1 MRLPRL
7 SLRLQLALA
16 AAVLTMAAVTL
27 TARVVE
33 HYASEA
39 LRRDVAGSLS
49 EIAYQ
54 MRDKLDRGMFERWRE
69 IRTLAAMRS
78 FRSDDITVG
87 AQRAILDSM
96 RESFPAYS
104 WIGYVRY
111 DGTVLASTGGML
123 EGADVSQREW
133 FAGGLQGPFAG
144 DVHEAKL
151 LAKLIP
157 AEGDEPL
164 RFIDVAAPVHAV
176 DGTLKGV
183 LGAHMSWGWAA
194 EVQASLLEPAAHR
207 YRLDVMII
215 DRDGLVQLGPRE
227 LIGEALDPR
236 AADRDGD
243 ERYMTATSVSEGYR
257 DYPGLGWT
265 VLVRQ
270 PESVAFATVEALQH
284 RVVQVGIVIAFAA
297 GLIGWFGATMLTR
310 PLSALTG
317 AVRRSGAH
325 PTSVGVPILTNFP
338 EVEVLSHA
346 LDTAIRAEAAQRT
359 SLKTLNETLEARV
372 AARTEELARM
382 NSALS
387 AEIDERRRVEADR
400 ERLLD
405 ELKMLA
411 ERDPL
416 TGCVNRRGFDKLAVR
431 EVARSDR
438 FGQRLAVLVLDID
451 HFKQVNDT
459 YGHAAGDLVLAM
471 IGASAR
477 TVLRE
482 TDVVARFGGEEFVV
496 LLTDAD
502 EATAMAAAERL
513 RLAIAAGAVPT
524 IKGELRVTASIGVA
538 EVDPSALDIDAAL
551 RLADERLY
559 AAKRAGR
566 NRSMRGA

>member
-1 MRLPRL
+1 MTLPRL
-7 SLRLQLALA
+7 SLRVRLAIA
-16 AAVLTMAAVTL
+16 AAILSMVAVAVSTRIV
-27 TARVVE
+27 AS
-33 HYASEA
+33 YASAA
-39 LRRDVAGSLS
+39 LRQDVGGSLS

-69 IRTLAAMRS
+69 INTMAATAAFS
-78 FRSDDITVG
+78 EAAAGT
-87 AQRAILDSM
+87 AEQRAILDSM
-96 RESFPAYS
+96 RHSYPIYA
-104 WIGYVRY
+104 WIGYADAAGIVRSSA
-111 DGTVLASTGGML
+111 DGLL
-123 EGADVSQREW
+123 EGADVSARPW
-133 FAGGLQGPFAG
+133 FKAGLQAPFAG
-144 DVHEAKL
+144 DLHEAKL
-151 LAKLIP
+151 LANLLP
-157 AEGDEPL
+157 RLGDEPL
-164 RFIDVAAPVHAV
+164 RFLDVAAPVRDPAGNV
-176 DGTLKGV
+176 KGV
-183 LGAHMSWGWAA
+183 LGAHLSWNWAS
-194 EVQASLLEPAAHR
+194 EVKESLLAPAAHR
-207 YRLDVMII
+207 YGLDVMIV
-215 DRDGLVQLGPRE
+215 DRDGVVLLGPQGTAGTR
-227 LIGEALDPR
+227 IDPHDAGETN
-236 AADRDGD
+236 GV
-243 ERYMTATSVSEGYR
+243 RYMTGISVSEGYR

-270 PESVAFATVEALQH
+270 PESTALAPVHALQ
-284 RVVQVGIVIAFAA
+284 RKAALVGIVIAFAA

-317 AVRRSGAH
+317 AVRRGGEDPSAA
-325 PTSVGVPILTNFP
+325 GVPILTDFP

-359 SLKTLNETLEARV
+359 SLRTLNETLEARV

-387 AEIDERRRVEADR
+387 AEIEERRRVEADR

-438 FGQRLAVLVLDID
+438 FGQPLAVLVLDID

-513 RLAIAAGAVPT
+513 RLAIAAGSVPT

-566 NRSMRGA
+566 NRSVRGA